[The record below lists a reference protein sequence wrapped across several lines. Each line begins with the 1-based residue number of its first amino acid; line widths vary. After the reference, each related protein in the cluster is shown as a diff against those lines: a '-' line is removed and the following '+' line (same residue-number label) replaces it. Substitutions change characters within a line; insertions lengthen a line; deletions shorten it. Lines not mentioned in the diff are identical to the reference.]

1 LDELNSH
8 QIQSTLSLKL
18 QVASAVAMQHRHEE
32 LEATVMKGGES
43 STVKIIQTQKEAAA
57 DAKVDLDLSL

>member
-1 LDELNSH
+1 
-8 QIQSTLSLKL
+8 
-18 QVASAVAMQHRHEE
+18 MQHRHEE

-57 DAKVDLDLSL
+57 DAKVALST